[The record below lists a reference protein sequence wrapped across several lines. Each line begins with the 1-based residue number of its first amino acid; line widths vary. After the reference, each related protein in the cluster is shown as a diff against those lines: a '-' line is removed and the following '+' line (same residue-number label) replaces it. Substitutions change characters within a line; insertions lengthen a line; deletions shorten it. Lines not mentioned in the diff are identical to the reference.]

1 MRCGE
6 TQKQLGETERKFV
19 QSTNIHF
26 LTPLHSFTEGGVQSH
41 TVFGRITGG
50 LPYVASVAPVSYP
63 PRLPA
68 RCRCLMH
75 C

>member
-26 LTPLHSFTEGGVQSH
+26 LTPLRSFTEGGYRAIQTSKRIPIHRSGLHMLSELEHTFTELQTHPLQVQ
-41 TVFGRITGG
+41 F
-50 LPYVASVAPVSYP
+50 
-63 PRLPA
+63 
-68 RCRCLMH
+68 
-75 C
+75 